1 MCFLSLLFLQRS
13 QLLPQLGDNVHA
25 NVCAKDREEREEGV
39 GGVERREGVGGGGW
53 GWDWVKEG
61 DDAKERQ
68 MESGRDRG
76 VRVTAGNV
84 KM

>member
-1 MCFLSLLFLQRS
+1 MR
-13 QLLPQLGDNVHA
+13 A

-39 GGVERREGVGGGGW
+39 GGVERREGVGGGG
-53 GWDWVKEG
+53 GGDWVKEG

>member
-1 MCFLSLLFLQRS
+1 M
-13 QLLPQLGDNVHA
+13 
-25 NVCAKDREEREEGV
+25 
-39 GGVERREGVGGGGW
+39 GW
-53 GWDWVKEG
+53 GDPVKEG

>member
-1 MCFLSLLFLQRS
+1 MR
-13 QLLPQLGDNVHA
+13 A

-53 GWDWVKEG
+53 DWVEG

>member
-1 MCFLSLLFLQRS
+1 MR
-13 QLLPQLGDNVHA
+13 A

-39 GGVERREGVGGGGW
+39 GGVERREGVGGG
-53 GWDWVKEG
+53 DPVKEG

>member
-1 MCFLSLLFLQRS
+1 MSFLSLLFLQRS
-13 QLLPQLGDNVHA
+13 QLLPQLGDNVRA

-39 GGVERREGVGGGGW
+39 GGVERREGVGWGGEP
-53 GWDWVKEG
+53 VKEG

>member
-1 MCFLSLLFLQRS
+1 MR
-13 QLLPQLGDNVHA
+13 A

-39 GGVERREGVGGGGW
+39 GGVERREEVGGGG
-53 GWDWVKEG
+53 GGDWVKEG

>member
-1 MCFLSLLFLQRS
+1 M
-13 QLLPQLGDNVHA
+13 
-25 NVCAKDREEREEGV
+25 
-39 GGVERREGVGGGGW
+39 
-53 GWDWVKEG
+53 KEG